1 MKKNSDE
8 IIKRL
13 FVSKG
18 LGLVEPPI
26 IPVSGGFMH
35 KMYKVYAEGKY
46 YAVKHLNR
54 EIMKRPEARKN
65 YEKAERLESILEEN
79 KIPIV
84 PAISINNTK
93 MFEFDGEYFYIF
105 NWQEGSVT
113 DWNAITLEQCRKAGS
128 IQGRIHAIDSHSI
141 GCMEQETESIDFR
154 ELIEKAKAQNSE
166 VFSILNENVSLLEYA
181 LEQMNSARKY
191 LPGIECIIDEDMD
204 PKNVMWLN
212 DEPVVIDL
220 ECLDYG
226 NPVSSA
232 IQLSLQWA
240 GITTC
245 SLDLQKMK
253 AFFEGYLESYDN
265 GFNKYAEVFGLAYT
279 WVEWLEYNIN
289 RALGYCVDE
298 NERQLGISEVNNTVA
313 RIKYIYEVEDEV
325 KYYLKSIRGQSE
337 GRFSD

>member
-1 MKKNSDE
+1 MVDLSKNKNSDD

-13 FVSKG
+13 FEAKG
-18 LGLVEPPI
+18 LGVVEPPI

-35 KMYKVYAEGKY
+35 KMYKVCAGGKC

-65 YEKAERLESILEEN
+65 YEKAEKLESILEEN
-79 KIPIV
+79 KIPII

-93 MFEFDGEYFYIF
+93 MFELEGEYFYIF

-128 IQGRIHAIDSHSI
+128 IQGRIHAIDSHSS
-141 GCMEQETESIDFR
+141 GRVEQETESIDFSTM
-154 ELIEKAKAQNSE
+154 IEKAKAQNSE
-166 VFSILNENVSLLEYA
+166 IFQALNENVSLLEYA
-181 LEQMNSARKY
+181 LEQMNSARKC

-245 SLDLQKMK
+245 SLDIQKMK
-253 AFFEGYLESYDN
+253 AFFKGYLGAYDN
-265 GFNKYAEVFGLAYT
+265 GFDKYTEVFGLAYT
-279 WVEWLEYNIN
+279 WVEWLEFNIE
-289 RALGYCVDE
+289 RALGNCVDE

-313 RIKYIYEVEDEV
+313 RIKYIREVEDEV
-325 KYYLKSIRGQSE
+325 KYILKSIG
-337 GRFSD
+337 GTVL